1 MSLLGV
7 ATAALDAVATYGSR
21 GCLVGGLAVSV
32 RCDPRFTR
40 DVDLVV
46 VVADDRDAEQLIH
59 SLTAG
64 DWRVALLEEQEAAD
78 RLAMVG
84 ITDPQGCSVDLL
96 LASSGIEAEIASS
109 AELLDVTPMKR
120 IPVARVGHLIAMK
133 LLSVGEGR
141 ETDWADLRSLAGIA
155 DAHEWSIA
163 SEAVELILSRGTPE
177 IEIWSPTFANC
188 DGGAPSASRRD
199 VEVAGPPHGG
209 HGEPRG
215 SSHRARRNH
224 LRDIIRGHLAPRTP
238 CACSGSRARER
249 YRRLPAD
256 GHPGY
261 PPLRAAS
268 DREPDCC
275 GP

>member
-1 MSLLGV
+1 
-7 ATAALDAVATYGSR
+7 
-21 GCLVGGLAVSV
+21 
-32 RCDPRFTR
+32 
-40 DVDLVV
+40 
-46 VVADDRDAEQLIH
+46 
-59 SLTAG
+59 
-64 DWRVALLEEQEAAD
+64 
-78 RLAMVG
+78 
-84 ITDPQGCSVDLL
+84 
-96 LASSGIEAEIASS
+96 
-109 AELLDVTPMKR
+109 
-120 IPVARVGHLIAMK
+120 LIAMK

-155 DAHEWSIA
+155 AAHEWSIA

-177 IEIWSPTFANC
+177 VEIWSPTFANC

-224 LRDIIRGHLAPRTP
+224 LRDTIRGHLAPRTP